1 MTEHAS
7 PRTLFSSSVRT
18 LRVHWFLLRTS
29 LEERLIYRGDFAFA
43 TFVRFLPIITQ
54 ICLWG
59 AIFGVGSDETEQRLN
74 GYTYREMVAYY
85 LLTMIGRAFS
95 SMPGLSRDI
104 SKEIRDGSLKRY
116 LTQPVDLQVFYFWS
130 RVSHKLVYYM
140 VATIPFAILFW
151 LCGSF
156 FTHTPTAIEWV
167 GVVISLLQAFLIGFL
182 LDNLIGLAA
191 FWLLEV
197 GAISFIFMMLTYFL
211 SGHMLPLDWLPGIL
225 GQIVT
230 YLPFQYLAYVPAAI
244 MLGKFTPGIL
254 VGHLAT
260 ASAWILTLW
269 LLNRVVYRMGLRRYG
284 AYGG

>member
-1 MTEHAS
+1 MPEHAPPIS
-7 PRTLFSSSVRT
+7 MTSSWIRG

-59 AIFGVGSDETEQRLN
+59 AIFGVGTTAGTQRLN
-74 GYTYREMVAYY
+74 GYSYHEMVAYY

-95 SMPGLSRDI
+95 SMPGLARDI

-140 VATIPFAILFW
+140 VATIPFATLFW

-156 FTHTPTAIEWV
+156 FTHMPTALEWAAL
-167 GVVISLLQAFLIGFL
+167 VVSLIQAFLIGFL

-197 GAISFIFMMLTYFL
+197 GSISFIFMMLTYFL

-225 GQIVT
+225 GQIVA
-230 YLPFQYLAYVPAAI
+230 YLPFQYLAYIPAAI
-244 MLGKFTPGIL
+244 ILGKFTPIEL
-254 VGHLAT
+254 AGHLVMAT
-260 ASAWILTLW
+260 GWILALW
-269 LLNRVVYRMGLRRYG
+269 LLTRVVYALGLRRYG

>member
-1 MTEHAS
+1 MTESA
-7 PRTLFSSSVRT
+7 PPIAMNLGLLRT

-59 AIFGVGSDETEQRLN
+59 AIFGVGSGGPERRLN
-74 GYTYREMVAYY
+74 GYTYHEMVAYY

-95 SMPGLSRDI
+95 SMPGLARDI

-130 RVSHKLVYYM
+130 RVAHKLVYYM
-140 VATIPFAILFW
+140 VATVPFAILFW

-156 FTHTPTAIEWV
+156 FTHAPTALEWSALLV
-167 GVVISLLQAFLIGFL
+167 SLAQAFLIGFL
-182 LDNLIGLAA
+182 LDNLIGLSA

-197 GAISFIFMMLTYFL
+197 GSISFIFMMLTYFL
-211 SGHMLPLDWLPGIL
+211 SGHMLPLDWLPGVL

-230 YLPFQYLAYVPAAI
+230 FLPFQYLAYFPAAI
-244 MLGKFTPGIL
+244 MLGKFSPGEL
-254 VGHLAT
+254 AVHLT
-260 ASAWILTLW
+260 AASGWILALW
-269 LLNRVVYRMGLRRYG
+269 VLNRIVYAWGLRRYG

>member
-1 MTEHAS
+1 MTDHA
-7 PRTLFSSSVRT
+7 PPVSSSLGLFRT

-59 AIFGVGSDETEQRLN
+59 AIYGVGQGDSGKRLN
-74 GYTYREMVAYY
+74 GYTYHEMVAYY

-130 RVSHKLVYYM
+130 RVAHKLVYYM
-140 VATIPFAILFW
+140 VATVPFAILFW

-156 FTHTPTAIEWV
+156 FTHTPTVIEWM
-167 GVVISLLQAFLIGFL
+167 SLLVALAQAFLIGFL
-182 LDNLIGLAA
+182 LDSLIGLTA

-197 GAISFIFMMLTYFL
+197 GSISFIFMMLTYFL

-230 YLPFQYLAYVPAAI
+230 YLPFQYLAYFPAAI
-244 MLGKFTPGIL
+244 ILGKFPPEAL
-254 VGHLAT
+254 VSHLTVAMGWVL
-260 ASAWILTLW
+260 ALW
-269 LLNRVVYRMGLRRYG
+269 LLNRGVYALGLRRYG

>member
-1 MTEHAS
+1 MTDHAHSLSTS
-7 PRTLFSSSVRT
+7 PGLFRTM
-18 LRVHWFLLRTS
+18 RVHWFLLRTC

-59 AIFGVGSDETEQRLN
+59 AIYGVGTADSGQRLN
-74 GYTYREMVAYY
+74 GYTYKEMVAYY
-85 LLTMIGRAFS
+85 LLTMVGRAFS
-95 SMPGLSRDI
+95 SMPGLTRDV

-130 RVSHKLVYYM
+130 RVAHKLVYYM

-156 FTHTPTAIEWV
+156 FTHFPTPLEWAALV
-167 GVVISLLQAFLIGFL
+167 MALMQAFLIGFL
-182 LDNLIGLAA
+182 LDMLIGLVA
-191 FWLLEV
+191 FWLLET

-211 SGHMLPLDWLPGIL
+211 SGHMLPLDWLPGIV
-225 GQIVT
+225 GRVVVF
-230 YLPFQYLAYVPAAI
+230 LPFQYLAYFPAAI
-244 MLGKFTPGIL
+244 VLGKFSPHELGL
-254 VGHLAT
+254 HLCVGT
-260 ASAWILTLW
+260 GWIVGLW
-269 LLNRVVYRMGLRRYG
+269 LLSRLVYAMGLRRYA

>member
-1 MTEHAS
+1 MTEYVA
-7 PRTLFSSSVRT
+7 PKTLNSGLLRN
-18 LRVHWFLLRTS
+18 LRVHWFLLRTC

-59 AIFGVGSDETEQRLN
+59 AIFGVGTSDGSLRLN
-74 GYTYREMVAYY
+74 GYSYQEMVAYY

-95 SMPGLSRDI
+95 SMPGLARDI

-156 FTHTPTAIEWV
+156 FTHMPTALEWTAL
-167 GVVISLLQAFLIGFL
+167 VVSLIQAFLIGFL

-191 FWLLEV
+191 FWLLEI
-197 GAISFIFMMLTYFL
+197 GSISFIFMMLTYFL

-244 MLGKFTPGIL
+244 ILGKFGL
-254 VGHLAT
+254 
-260 ASAWILTLW
+260 SSTL
-269 LLNRVVYRMGLRRYG
+269 GS
-284 AYGG
+284 

>member
-1 MTEHAS
+1 MPEHAPPLS
-7 PRTLFSSSVRT
+7 MTSNLLRG

-59 AIFGVGSDETEQRLN
+59 AIFGVGTTAGTQRLN
-74 GYTYREMVAYY
+74 GYSYHEMVAYY

-95 SMPGLSRDI
+95 SMPGLARDI

-156 FTHTPTAIEWV
+156 FTHMPTAVEWAAL
-167 GVVISLLQAFLIGFL
+167 VVSLIQAFLIGFL

-197 GAISFIFMMLTYFL
+197 GSISFIFMMLTYFL

-225 GQIVT
+225 GQIVA
-230 YLPFQYLAYVPAAI
+230 YLPFQYLAYIPAAI
-244 MLGKFTPGIL
+244 ILGKLTPIEL
-254 VGHLAT
+254 AGHLVMAT
-260 ASAWILTLW
+260 GWILALW
-269 LLNRVVYRMGLRRYG
+269 LLTRIVYALGLRRYG